1 MKKILFISVL
11 FLLTIEGWSQA
22 TYHNQFSSTPETS
35 RFQIVQSEIGT
46 RYTFNIDKYTGS
58 VFLLVKSKSGF
69 TWRIIES
76 ENQEFDK
83 KISDQVNYQLFTSG
97 LGLRYTFLINVN
109 TGITW
114 QLTKDSKTG
123 NLFWSALN

>member
-11 FLLTIEGWSQA
+11 ILLTTEGWSQA
-22 TYHNQFSSTPETS
+22 TYHNQFSNTPETS
-35 RFQIVQSEIGT
+35 RFQIVQSEIGA

-114 QLTKDSKTG
+114 QLTEDSKTG